1 MALTVSSGE
10 TFAIHIEHA
19 VAARKLGYME
29 AVVEYCNERDLEPE
43 TIVPFLSDKIKHA
56 IAVEAHRLHL
66 LHPSAELPFDE
77 A

>member
-1 MALTVSSGE
+1 MALSVSNAE
-10 TFAIHIEHA
+10 AFAIHIEH
-19 VAARKLGYME
+19 VVKTRKLGYME

-43 TIVPFLSDKIKHA
+43 TIVPFLSDKIKHGIA
-56 IAVEAHRLHL
+56 IEASRLHL